1 MISLESWRRVAWLTG
16 MDYPFRPRLALSL
29 CASASLWLM
38 GAGVLS
44 AAEDSSE
51 ITAVFATVA
60 NGYERTKL
68 PDGTFKPET
77 YTFGEGGFMGIP
89 LGDNS
94 VDAKSFRSIA
104 QTVAPSLSRAAYV
117 TSHDPQKT
125 DLLIMVYWGTS
136 GADARSSGGFIINA
150 APIPPPPPP
159 PPVIVA
165 GNGQVVVVAAAAPP
179 AQPASSPE
187 QGAFDAMAA
196 MQNRQR
202 DRDNVRNA
210 QMLGYDEE
218 LGRASVRPESR
229 RYLDLVDEVEDTRY
243 FIVLR
248 AYDFQL
254 MWKEKKR
261 KALWEVRY
269 SIRARD
275 HLFGDALTA
284 MTDMASRYFGQDS
297 KGLVRREVPVG
308 RVRMGDTIFK
318 GTAEPEEKK

>member
-1 MISLESWRRVAWLTG
+1 MPLLFPARRSVPPRWVFGVLLLTG
-16 MDYPFRPRLALSL
+16 AVGPVALR
-29 CASASLWLM
+29 
-38 GAGVLS
+38 GAD
-44 AAEDSSE
+44 DSSE
-51 ITAVFATVA
+51 ITAVFATVT
-60 NGYERTKL
+60 NGYQRTKL

-77 YTFGEGGFMGIP
+77 YAFGEGGFTGIP
-89 LGDNS
+89 LGDKS
-94 VDAKSFRSIA
+94 VDGNSFMQVAR
-104 QTVAPSLSRAAYV
+104 TVAPSLNRAGYV
-117 TSHDPQKT
+117 SSNDPAKT
-125 DLLIMVYWGTS
+125 DLLVMVYWGTT
-136 GADARSSGGFIINA
+136 GADARTSGGYNVGA

-165 GNGQVVVVAAAAPP
+165 GNGQVIVVTTPP
-179 AQPASSPE
+179 PPTQPTSSPE
-187 QGAFDAMAA
+187 QNAFDAVAGA
-196 MQNRQR
+196 QNRQR

-218 LGRASVRPESR
+218 LGRASARPESR

-269 SIRARD
+269 SIRAHG
-275 HLFGDALTA
+275 HLFGDALIA

-308 RVRMGDTIFK
+308 RVEMGELIFK
-318 GTAEPEEKK
+318 EEPPPEKK

>member
-1 MISLESWRRVAWLTG
+1 MHAFSSGQA
-16 MDYPFRPRLALSL
+16 YFRTLLAL
-29 CASASLWLM
+29 LWA
-38 GAGVLS
+38 GTAGVTGWC
-44 AAEDSSE
+44 AADDSSE

-60 NGYERTKL
+60 GGYARAKL
-68 PDGTFKPET
+68 SDGTLKPET
-77 YTFGEGGFMGIP
+77 YAFGEGGFTGIP

-94 VDAKSFRSIA
+94 VDGKSFMLVA
-104 QTVAPSLSRAAYV
+104 QTIAPSLARAGYV
-117 TSHDPQKT
+117 SCHDPGKT

-136 GADARSSGGFIINA
+136 GADARTSGGYNVGA

-165 GNGQVVVVAAAAPP
+165 GNGQVVVVAAAPP
-179 AQPASSPE
+179 PTQPTSSPE
-187 QGAFDAMAA
+187 QNAFDAVAGA
-196 MQNRQR
+196 QNRQR

-218 LGRASVRPESR
+218 LGRASARPESR

-261 KALWEVRY
+261 KELWEVRY
-269 SIRARD
+269 SIRAHG
-275 HLFGDALTA
+275 HLFGDALVA

-308 RVRMGDTIFK
+308 RVEMGELIFK